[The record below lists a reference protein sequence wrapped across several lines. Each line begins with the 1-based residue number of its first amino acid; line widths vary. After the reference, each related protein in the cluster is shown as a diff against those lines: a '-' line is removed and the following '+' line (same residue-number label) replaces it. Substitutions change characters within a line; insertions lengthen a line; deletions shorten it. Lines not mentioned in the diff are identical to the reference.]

1 MVLNQSKDFRFK
13 YPEFYCA
20 LLTHIVENEIHNK
33 QNGDCVTGQIDI
45 RGVTKRFGAKTVID
59 ALDLRIEDG
68 EFLSLLG
75 PSGCGKSTTL
85 RIIAGLEQPSN
96 GKVWLNE
103 IDITDLPPHKR
114 SINTVFQ
121 SYALFP
127 HLNVA
132 ANIAYALKLRRTD
145 RSKIADQVSDA
156 LEMVQMTD
164 HAEHMPRQLS
174 GGQQQRVALARA
186 IVARPS
192 VLLLDEPLSALDLK
206 LRQAMRL
213 ELKRLHQRLGITF
226 VYVTHDQGEALTM
239 SDRVAVMHEGKI
251 LQLDKPEALYERPVN
266 RYVASFIGEANLITA
281 VVARVEG
288 LKVLLKVGDGE
299 VSASGSTGLVT
310 GATVS
315 VSVRPQR
322 VQLLQEGSG
331 PGGVLLELTYLG
343 DMVSALVRLNET
355 NQHVNVLRLNVDGA
369 HSFGELRPGDSVRLA
384 WDTEAAQ
391 VLVQ

>member
-1 MVLNQSKDFRFK
+1 MVRNFLIDSCR
-13 YPEFYCA
+13 A
-20 LLTHIVENEIHNK
+20 
-33 QNGDCVTGQIDI
+33 NGDRVAGQIDI
-45 RGVTKRFGAKTVID
+45 RGVTKRFGAKTVVD
-59 ALDLRIEDG
+59 ALDLQVEDG

-85 RIIAGLEQPSN
+85 RMIAGLEQPSE
-96 GKVWLNE
+96 GRVWLNE

-114 SINTVFQ
+114 SVNTVFQ

-132 ANIAYALKLRRTD
+132 ANIAYALKLRRVD
-145 RSKIADQVSDA
+145 RSKIATQVSEA

-164 HAEHMPRQLS
+164 YADHTPRQLS

-186 IVARPS
+186 IVARPN

-251 LQLDKPEALYERPVN
+251 LQLDKPEVLYERPAT
-266 RYVASFIGEANLITA
+266 RYVASFIGDANLMNA
-281 VVARVEG
+281 VVAQVDG
-288 LKVLLKVGDGE
+288 SKVTLKIGDGE
-299 VSASGSTGLVT
+299 LSAISATGLAT
-310 GATVS
+310 GADVT

-322 VQLLQEGSG
+322 IQLLQQGSG
-331 PGGVLLELTYLG
+331 PAGVILELTYLG
-343 DMVSALVRLNET
+343 DMVSALVRLNGT
-355 NQHVNVLRLNVDGA
+355 DQHLNVLRLNIDRG
-369 HSFGELRPGDSVRLA
+369 HPFGELKPGDPIRLG
-384 WDTEAAQ
+384 WDAEAAQ
-391 VLVQ
+391 VLAQ

>member
-1 MVLNQSKDFRFK
+1 M
-13 YPEFYCA
+13 
-20 LLTHIVENEIHNK
+20 
-33 QNGDCVTGQIDI
+33 TGQIDI

-59 ALDLRIEDG
+59 ALDLRVEDG

-85 RIIAGLEQPSN
+85 RIIAGLEQPST

-103 IDITDLPPHKR
+103 IDITDFPPHKR

-132 ANIAYALKLRRTD
+132 ANIAYALKLRRID

-281 VVARVEG
+281 VVARAEG

-299 VSASGSTGLVT
+299 VSALGSAGLAT

-322 VQLLQEGSG
+322 VQLLQQGSG

-355 NQHVNVLRLNVDGA
+355 DQHVNVLRLNVDGS